1 MTPAA
6 RGEQRARM
14 VYPRIPRTV
23 AHVRDHY
30 DGLDAAYREIWGD
43 YVHHGYWAEG
53 GETPARAVEA
63 LVDLVI
69 ARLDP
74 DPGGAL
80 CDIGCGYG
88 ATAAYILKTHD
99 VAITGLTVSSAQA
112 AVGAGLQP
120 LRGRFTCIER
130 DWLANDF
137 PDASFDHA
145 YAIESSEH
153 FADKAA
159 FFAEAWR
166 TMKPGGRLVVCA
178 WLSAETPSRWQVD
191 HLLEPICREG
201 ALPSMGS
208 RTAYDVLARD
218 AGFVPVAFDDISAQV
233 RRTWAI
239 CGRRL
244 AARLVTSARYRR
256 MAIDATAANRAFILS
271 IPRLWWALR
280 SGAMIYGVLVW
291 RKPA

>member
-1 MTPAA
+1 MSI
-6 RGEQRARM
+6 
-14 VYPRIPRTV
+14 VLPRTPRTI
-23 AHVRDHY
+23 AHVREHY
-30 DGLDAAYREIWGD
+30 DELDAPYREIWGD
-43 YVHHGYWAEG
+43 YVHHGYWADG
-53 GETPARAVEA
+53 DETPERAVEA

-69 ARLDP
+69 ARLDLESG
-74 DPGGAL
+74 DAL

-88 ATAAYILKTHD
+88 ATAAYILQSHD
-99 VAITGLTVSSAQA
+99 VAITGFTVSRAQA
-112 AVGAGLQP
+112 AVGAALQP
-120 LRGRFTCIER
+120 TRGRFTCIER
-130 DWLANDF
+130 DWLANGL
-137 PDASFDHA
+137 PDATFDHA

-166 TMKPGGRLVVCA
+166 TMKPGGQLVVCA
-178 WLSAETPSRWQVD
+178 WLSAETPSRWEVD

-208 RTAYDVLARD
+208 RAAYETLAQT
-218 AGFVPVAFDDISAQV
+218 AGFVPLAFDDISAQV

-239 CGRRL
+239 CGQRL
-244 AARLVTSARYRR
+244 AARLVTSGRYRR
-256 MAIDATAANRAFILS
+256 MAIGATAANRAFILS